1 MGTVSFE
8 LRVTI
13 ERLAEQLRRTS
24 PMAHIARA
32 GRFTPAALALYLE
45 SLRHLFVASQRNLG
59 RANTLAQVLGDARLA
74 EYFARKLAEERGHEV
89 WASADLSQLPASST
103 ERVEPARAI
112 LRLTDLQ
119 ETLLARHPLY
129 FVAYA
134 LWAEYFTVLVGDE
147 WIEAL
152 GHSGYREKQLSAVVN
167 HVHAD
172 REHARASFAQLD
184 ELWRG
189 EPSLEQL
196 CAAVEEAAHE
206 FENFCNELCA
216 ATGYAA

>member
-1 MGTVSFE
+1 MGTVGDE
-8 LRVTI
+8 LRATI

-45 SLRHLFVASQRNLG
+45 SLRYLFVASQRNLG
-59 RANTLAQVLGDARLA
+59 RASTLAEELGDAGLA
-74 EYFARKLAEERGHEV
+74 QYFARKHAEERGHDA
-89 WASADLSQLPASST
+89 WASADLSQLPAAAT
-103 ERVEPARAI
+103 ERVRPARSI
-112 LRLTDLQ
+112 VRLTELQ
-119 ETLLARHPLY
+119 AQLLDRHPLY

-152 GHSGYREKQLSAVVN
+152 SHSGYRDKQLSAVVN
-167 HVHAD
+167 HVDAD

-184 ELWRG
+184 QLWRG
-189 EPSLEQL
+189 EPSIDQL
-196 CAAVEEAAHE
+196 CAAVEDAARE

-216 ATGYAA
+216 ATGFAA